1 MSGMRVIDAHVY
13 IGCRHFPPLKMY
25 HHLTMAGIAGAMFL
39 AGPEN
44 RDLPCGSTGTSGV
57 NDRWRHPR
65 YLTRRGTLHS
75 QQYPYSWLPPIPATP
90 LHLGCISRSHR
101 FSPCDALSSKSAR
114 SLLADGNERLAQGL
128 RKRTCLSSLSGRL
141 HGVYPCFSTRLLSI
155 PTPTVSAPWGVA
167 SRRWSE
173 VSLLVSRRVV
183 PADPLAIWSG
193 VRRVLGRQ
201 VVPQEMLEALHWR
214 DMSQLLQQSEVTQR
228 R

>member
-1 MSGMRVIDAHVY
+1 MRVIDAYGHS
-13 IGCRHFPPLKMY
+13 GCHHLPPLQV
-25 HHLTMAGIAGAMFL
+25 HHQLTLTGIGGPTCL
-39 AGPEN
+39 VDPEN
-44 RDLPCGSTGTSGV
+44 LDLPCGRRCTSEV
-57 NDRWRHPR
+57 ADRWRRPR

-75 QQYPYSWLPPIPATP
+75 QQYPYPWLPPIPAIP

-128 RKRTCLSSLSGRL
+128 RKRTRLSSLSGRL
-141 HGVYPCFSTRLLSI
+141 HGVYPGFSTRLLSI
-155 PTPTVSAPWGVA
+155 PTPAVSAPWGV
-167 SRRWSE
+167 SGRRWSE

-193 VRRVLGRQ
+193 VRRVFDRQ
-201 VVPQEMLEALHWR
+201 VVPREMLEALHWR